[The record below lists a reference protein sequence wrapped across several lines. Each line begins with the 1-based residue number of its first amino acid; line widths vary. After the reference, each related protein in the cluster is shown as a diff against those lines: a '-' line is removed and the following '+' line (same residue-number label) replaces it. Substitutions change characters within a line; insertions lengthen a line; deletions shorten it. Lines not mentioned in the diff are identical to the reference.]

1 MNSFASIAA
10 AVAAAAA
17 NASAGITSPIL
28 SPSLKLNS
36 SSSNNKKQMCNHHS
50 HFNVGVCS
58 SPKIISNASTNN
70 NIIIN
75 SNESNHNNN
84 INIKNGLTLNTH
96 QIGTNLSELSVC
108 WHKMSS
114 SDDCEKCG
122 EPFYEGNYDK
132 LIKFSIIIN
141 F

>member
-28 SPSLKLNS
+28 SPSLKLNTS
-36 SSSNNKKQMCNHHS
+36 SSSNKKQICFHHS
-50 HFNVGVCS
+50 HFNMGVCV
-58 SPKIISNASTNN
+58 SPNLTSNASSNN
-70 NIIIN
+70 KIN
-75 SNESNHNNN
+75 SNEFNNN
-84 INIKNGLTLNTH
+84 NNNNLKNGLTLNKH

-114 SDDCEKCG
+114 SDVCEKCG
-122 EPFYEGNYDK
+122 EPFYEGNYN
-132 LIKFSIIIN
+132 LRNIKYFD
-141 F
+141 